1 MLARWVRTHPAGR
14 DRGAGP
20 SGKPGIGVGLRCTED
35 CCATRNRSLTAL
47 WGRDRL
53 RYFCIWLAMAEHR
66 RKDQVLRYRTVLA
79 VSVAFF

>member
-1 MLARWVRTHPAGR
+1 MLACWAGHTPPAVAVEPGLGSAWGC
-14 DRGAGP
+14 GAQRIAVQ
-20 SGKPGIGVGLRCTED
+20 PGIGPSR
-35 CCATRNRSLTAL
+35 R